1 MRTSW
6 LRAAAALLLCVAAC
20 SDNPTEPALAPV
32 EIVVASGDGQFGA
45 LGQALPARLQVV
57 VSTASTGKPKEDVGV
72 LWEVVEGD
80 ATFAG
85 SRATLTDES
94 GSAFASIRLGG
105 VPGDVVI
112 KASVT
117 EQESATVNFT
127 LFAVERPVLDALS
140 IAEAP
145 AGATITL
152 LGNSFSPT
160 PDHNVVLFSGIRG
173 RVTSASTTQLEV
185 VVPTCLPTRSV
196 QVTAQLGTVKSE
208 ARALEV
214 VGGTQTTVLAVGEVV
229 DVSDD
234 STFPC
239 LRMPG
244 LGGASYLVLA
254 MSASTIGAAQHGFQL
269 TGLVGAGS
277 ALAQPAPAARA
288 IPTDGGVPPQKRF
301 EELLRRRE
309 AALVREGV
317 ARTRS
322 APLRVESVVPSVG
335 DRRTF

>member
-127 LFAVERPVLDALS
+127 LFAVVRPVLDALS

-152 LGNSFSPT
+152 DMLKMVRPASGLAPT
-160 PDHNVVLFSGIRG
+160 LSQAVIG
-173 RVTSASTTQLEV
+173 R
-185 VVPTCLPTRSV
+185 R
-196 QVTAQLGTVKSE
+196 
-208 ARALEV
+208 AR
-214 VGGTQTTVLAVGEVV
+214 
-229 DVSDD
+229 
-234 STFPC
+234 
-239 LRMPG
+239 
-244 LGGASYLVLA
+244 
-254 MSASTIGAAQHGFQL
+254 H
-269 TGLVGAGS
+269 
-277 ALAQPAPAARA
+277 A
-288 IPTDGGVPPQKRF
+288 IPADT
-301 EELLRRRE
+301 LLSWDDL
-309 AALVREGV
+309 A
-317 ARTRS
+317 
-322 APLRVESVVPSVG
+322 
-335 DRRTF
+335 